1 MKTKTKTL
9 TECSVLIALATILS
23 VIIIFHLPYGG
34 SITLCSMLPIIII
47 GFRHGFKWGLLSGS
61 VYGILQMFLGVAQ
74 GDFKGADIAT
84 VIGMIVLDYILAF
97 MVLGL
102 AGMFKNKIKSQPL
115 AFSLGSLVVCVL
127 RYIIHCISGYI
138 FFRSYAE
145 WFFSQEGFTLG
156 ADILTKYT
164 GVSLSVIYTTVYN
177 AMYMLPETIITLVV
191 GFLLITLVKKIGNPN
206 EKM

>member
-1 MKTKTKTL
+1 
-9 TECSVLIALATILS
+9 
-23 VIIIFHLPYGG
+23 
-34 SITLCSMLPIIII
+34 
-47 GFRHGFKWGLLSGS
+47 
-61 VYGILQMFLGVAQ
+61 MFLGVAQ

-102 AGMFKNKIKSQPL
+102 SGMFKNKTKSQPL
-115 AFSLGSLVVCVL
+115 AFTLGSLVVCVL
-127 RYIIHCISGYI
+127 RYIIHCVSGYI

-191 GFLLITLVKKIGNPN
+191 GFLLITVVKKIGNPN